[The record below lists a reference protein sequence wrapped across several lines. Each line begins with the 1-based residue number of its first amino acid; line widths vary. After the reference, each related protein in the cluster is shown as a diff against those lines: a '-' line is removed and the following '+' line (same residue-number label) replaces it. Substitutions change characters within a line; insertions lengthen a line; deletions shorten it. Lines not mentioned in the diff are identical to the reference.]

1 MLCLLPLELDTGPW
15 TRKSSTLCS
24 LLLLLTIAV
33 LVVPGQ
39 DKIEEVGLGKH
50 TLINNKQVTLAAN
63 TIIASRTNFD
73 LADFNYRKLYPDAC
87 DVTIEDD
94 YIELRYNYGS
104 NGCTVDLLSEN
115 KANINI
121 IKFTTGVRNPK
132 GGNLSKCLDEG
143 FIFSKTHNNI
153 LPFVYSKNN
162 TIIDKLNS
170 GWHNETKEQCNVDM
184 CGTCMLWTF
193 LEVSWCRAK
202 KQVSAY
208 THIVGEKVSQSVQQD
223 RLMVDGEMTLNL
235 TISSTSTFT
244 MDFTKEKTFNAT
256 EDAACVPKKDPIVH
270 PETWTITNEEH
281 MGKHLLVFSLLRQ
294 NATFVYV
301 DGQRSK
307 SPNGPHCEL
316 FVQFVSFDFLP
327 LCSSFVQFLY

>member
-1 MLCLLPLELDTGPW
+1 
-15 TRKSSTLCS
+15 
-24 LLLLLTIAV
+24 
-33 LVVPGQ
+33 
-39 DKIEEVGLGKH
+39 
-50 TLINNKQVTLAAN
+50 
-63 TIIASRTNFD
+63 
-73 LADFNYRKLYPDAC
+73 
-87 DVTIEDD
+87 
-94 YIELRYNYGS
+94 
-104 NGCTVDLLSEN
+104 
-115 KANINI
+115 
-121 IKFTTGVRNPK
+121 
-132 GGNLSKCLDEG
+132 
-143 FIFSKTHNNI
+143 
-153 LPFVYSKNN
+153 
-162 TIIDKLNS
+162 
-170 GWHNETKEQCNVDM
+170 M

-316 FVQFVSFDFLP
+316 FVQFATTNYSLLVVNTSATTTPPTTTTTAATTGAPTTGTSEPGTTTDSSSSSATATKFIQTTSRTTTKCPEQQECGGGLYFAIGVAASGVFFRDHHCSFGLALDEGE
-327 LCSSFVQFLY
+327 SRKG